1 MPLKLQQHALEP
13 RSKQPPTHTVRLPF
27 FFSSQCHTRNRLSDA
42 NTLPVKAQ
50 TAGTPTL
57 PGLSS
62 NASYLENDV
71 ATDISKGVLSQAV
84 TIDLSR
90 SLIDTTQC
98 ATFTELSCASNK
110 KPYVIHT
117 RMLFSA
123 DGAQITGI
131 QTVLAKDGDWAF
143 NAAGQ
148 LKCKCCFLS

>member
-1 MPLKLQQHALEP
+1 M
-13 RSKQPPTHTVRLPF
+13 
-27 FFSSQCHTRNRLSDA
+27 
-42 NTLPVKAQ
+42 
-50 TAGTPTL
+50 
-57 PGLSS
+57 
-62 NASYLENDV
+62 
-71 ATDISKGVLSQAV
+71 DISKGVLSQAV

-148 LKCKCCFLS
+148 LKCTSSFRRGPFLANAPHPPMFPPRPNAHGFRDFLPEFDFLCKEKGLRKG